1 MSEQNKKFSDFMQG
15 IGFTVTVNKRKIVS
29 LNQISPGEIYS
40 FKYKGKSFVIFVTRT
55 RKTARGYYVAANT
68 KNLLITGFKLPN
80 DIPPDSIGE
89 GIKLLVKNL
98 FFRKKSAKYKGIVS
112 KTPISTRVLNK
123 LGNEVPGDRIA
134 PSKTR
139 GLISVAGKDSF
150 RTFIFSY
157 MKNIRKY
164 EVKEKPIREQED

>member
-1 MSEQNKKFSDFMQG
+1 MAEAGLTTTLNRK
-15 IGFTVTVNKRKIVS
+15 KIVS
-29 LNQISPGEIYS
+29 VTQLRPGEMYNFS
-40 FKYKGKSFVIFVTRT
+40 YKGQSFIICVTSTQRS
-55 RKTARGYYVAANT
+55 RVGFYRASNT
-68 KNLLITGFKLPN
+68 KNLLITGFKLHN
-80 DIPPDSIGE
+80 VESVAE
-89 GIKLLVKNL
+89 GMKLLVKNL

-123 LGNEVPGDRIA
+123 LGNDTPGDRIA

-139 GLISVAGKDSF
+139 ALISVAGGDSF

-164 EVKEKPIREQED
+164 EVEESDVMTQTET